1 MLFRAYHKD
10 YGGKG
15 ISGTVGFCV
24 GQAERGE
31 AEGEYVA
38 DGAVFCCGAFSEPGE
53 LH

>member
-38 DGAVFCCGAFSEPGE
+38 DGAVFCRGAFSESGE